1 MSMLWEWSVFRRLID
16 SHNLTN
22 IIRPIYFSKVFRQCG
37 VEPIRRG
44 KGSHGAVPGRL
55 GSQHLAGQR
64 RCRQRHPAVVRQRDL
79 GDTRAPPSIGR
90 LTFTNAG
97 LTFSNPAL
105 DYLNSLA
112 NQNRVELET
121 VNSFSDRCSP
131 VQSVGAM
138 SSRCSSLR
146 GTTTLGGTTGW
157 PRRADVELPTSDS
170 LVDIGGTYH
179 APAHHIS
186 FSGITFSGT
195 SWRGPGSTWLLG
207 GHAGVTDPA
216 VNALGLRAFDQLPH
230 HLRPPDLAQSDEAT
244 EPAVEH
250 AHLRPSSHVVARLGI
265 SRAATTATPDPITGR
280 HEKNR

>member
-1 MSMLWEWSVFRRLID
+1 VSNRFGVGRAVTGRSLADSGRNIWRASV
-16 SHNLTN
+16 
-22 IIRPIYFSKVFRQCG
+22 
-37 VEPIRRG
+37 
-44 KGSHGAVPGRL
+44 GAGN
-55 GSQHLAGQR
+55 
-64 RCRQRHPAVVRQRDL
+64 
-79 GDTRAPPSIGR
+79 DTRQLYVNGTSATRARHRQSVR